1 MFCRTVDVL
10 AARYNSFCS
19 SLEQKHQEQMSLP
32 EYVAMTE
39 KLYPQGQ
46 GIKGGSADLIRIRT
60 KGWWFEKAVPQA
72 VCQLVESAPQS
83 REEMGNED
91 SNHSGHASQ
100 SPSFLPPALRGWV
113 SETLPTQTLFHVPAP
128 GGRWSDS
135 LRGAVISFSLPRK
148 VPTELH
154 TVSWR
159 TSGLT
164 GGKAVIEATQ
174 FQDIQ
179 YQCPHVQPS
188 YSKTRGL
195 TPRTWK
201 Q

>member
-10 AARYNSFCS
+10 AARYNSFFS

-32 EYVAMTE
+32 EYAAMTE

-60 KGWWFEKAVPQA
+60 KGWWFETAVPQA

-83 REEMGNED
+83 REEIGNED
-91 SNHSGHASQ
+91 SSHSGQASQ
-100 SPSFLPPALRGWV
+100 SPSFLPPALRAGVWDSAHTDTVPCPSPGWKV
-113 SETLPTQTLFHVPAP
+113 EWQLEGCSYFFQLT
-128 GGRWSDS
+128 
-135 LRGAVISFSLPRK
+135 RK

-154 TVSWR
+154 TVSWW

-164 GGKAVIEATQ
+164 GGKAVTEAAQ
-174 FQDIQ
+174 F
-179 YQCPHVQPS
+179 
-188 YSKTRGL
+188 
-195 TPRTWK
+195 
-201 Q
+201 